1 MSGIFDGHAFGGL
14 GQATSDPAFDSLISG
29 LRTTGGATTTTPY
42 TPPSYVT
49 QANPYAKGGSAP
61 VINGTA
67 PQTVAQQ
74 AATYIPPPASDN
86 TTLYVVGGVAAVG
99 ILAAIFMM
107 SGRRRVAANRRR
119 KRSH

>member
-1 MSGIFDGHAFGGL
+1 MSGIFSGHAFG
-14 GQATSDPAFDSLISG
+14 QTDSFDSLLTT
-29 LRTTGGATTTTPY
+29 LRTTGGATTGTPSA
-42 TPPSYVT
+42 T
-49 QANPYAKGGSAP
+49 AP
-61 VINGTA
+61 VYGAGTKSEGAA
-67 PQTVAQQ
+67 PPQWVAGPTVPVAQQ
-74 AATYIPPPASDN
+74 QATYIPPAADN